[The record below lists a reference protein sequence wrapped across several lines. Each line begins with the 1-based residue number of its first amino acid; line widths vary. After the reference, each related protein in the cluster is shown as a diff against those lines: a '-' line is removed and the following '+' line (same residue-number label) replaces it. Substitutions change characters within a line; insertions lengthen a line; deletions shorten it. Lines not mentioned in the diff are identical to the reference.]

1 MALHRRVAK
10 VGGSLGILIPRDLA
24 EVMGV
29 AEGTP
34 VRLSLVGRQMVVEPE
49 DDALPEASFRRS
61 FSTVLRR
68 YSPAFKALADFDQG
82 KAERPPLARGPRRRA
97 RPRPK

>member
-29 AEGTP
+29 EEGTP

-49 DDALPEASFRRS
+49 DDSLPEASFRRS
-61 FSTVLRR
+61 FATVLRR
-68 YSPAFKALADFDQG
+68 YGPAFKALADFDRG
-82 KAERPPLARGPRRRA
+82 KADRPPLARGPRRRA
-97 RPRPK
+97 RPRPR

>member
-29 AEGTP
+29 KEGTP

-49 DDALPEASFRRS
+49 DDSLPEASFRRS
-61 FSTVLRR
+61 FATVLRR
-68 YSPAFKALADFDQG
+68 YGPTFKALADFDRG
-82 KAERPPLARGPRRRA
+82 KADRPRLARGPRRRA
-97 RPRPK
+97 GTRPR

>member
-29 AEGTP
+29 EEGTP

-49 DDALPEASFRRS
+49 DDSLPEASFRRS
-61 FSTVLRR
+61 FATVLRR
-68 YSPAFKALADFDQG
+68 YGPAFKALADFDRG
-82 KAERPPLARGPRRRA
+82 KAGRPPSARGPRRRPGP
-97 RPRPK
+97 RPR